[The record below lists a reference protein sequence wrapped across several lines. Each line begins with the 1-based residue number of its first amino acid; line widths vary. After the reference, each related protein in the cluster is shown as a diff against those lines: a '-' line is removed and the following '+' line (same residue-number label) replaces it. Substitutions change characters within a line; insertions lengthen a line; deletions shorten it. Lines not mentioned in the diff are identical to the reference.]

1 MWPQAESCPRVLP
14 FGHRL
19 ASLGLFPRV
28 QWEPQCLAH
37 EGLPGAGPRWRW
49 TGAACPFGGLS
60 HSSRTSG
67 TSWPTNGQGVA
78 GAAHLVPEH
87 WGQSVSFPKGCFLV
101 FHCRDSQG
109 PTLLMQPL
117 PGEMC
122 PRALPHSCIL
132 NTFSEHLPHVPSR
145 SGWLD
150 SAWASEF
157 LTHPAESRRRAAPSP
172 RQADPPR
179 TPMTVSFVWRYTGVA
194 HRYTLY
200 SEPSSADTPEP
211 GE

>member
-28 QWEPQCLAH
+28 QWELQCLAH
-37 EGLPGAGPRWRW
+37 EGLPGARPRWGW
-49 TGAACPFGGLS
+49 TGATCPFGGLS
-60 HSSRTSG
+60 HSLG

-78 GAAHLVPEH
+78 GAAHLVPQR
-87 WGQSVSFPKGCFLV
+87 WGRSVSFPKGSFLV

-109 PTLLMQPL
+109 PAPLMQPL

-122 PRALPHSCIL
+122 PGALPHSCIL

-157 LTHPAESRRRAAPSP
+157 LTHPAESGWRVAPSP
-172 RQADPPR
+172 RQADPPGA
-179 TPMTVSFVWRYTGVA
+179 PMSFLCVETYRSRASLHIVLT
-194 HRYTLY
+194 
-200 SEPSSADTPEP
+200 EPSSADTPEP